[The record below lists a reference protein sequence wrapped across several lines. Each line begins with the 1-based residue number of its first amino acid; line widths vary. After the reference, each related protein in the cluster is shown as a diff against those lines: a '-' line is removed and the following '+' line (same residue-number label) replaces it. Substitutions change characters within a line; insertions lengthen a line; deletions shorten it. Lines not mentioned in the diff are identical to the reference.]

1 MKEINRTVLQCTAV
15 TETPYDEAF
24 DALTDMKGGPNDPDV
39 HLAFK
44 AFLLCELGEHTDDT
58 QHAALLWI
66 AEEPAESLWFLW
78 TMGGAHIISHQF
90 ATLTMCPARL
100 IDVPTG
106 ARDWCNY
113 FEGHRP
119 HDHSFHVTDPLRDLI
134 RERARHEAQQLIS
147 EDDADDSR
155 DEC

>member
-1 MKEINRTVLQCTAV
+1 MLQCTAV

-24 DALTDMKGGPNDPDV
+24 AALNDMKGGPDDPENQ
-39 HLAFK
+39 LAYK
-44 AFLLCELGEHTDDT
+44 AILLCELGEHTDDV

-78 TMGGAHIISHQF
+78 TMGGAHVISHQF
-90 ATLTMCPARL
+90 ANLTMCPARL
-100 IDVPTG
+100 IDVPAGT
-106 ARDWCNY
+106 REWCNY

-119 HDHSFHVTDPLRDLI
+119 HDHSFHVTDPLRDLL
-134 RERARHEAQQLIS
+134 RERARAEAQRLIS

-155 DEC
+155 EEC